1 MLFQSAPTIPSRI
14 VRWRNGLSLILLA
27 TLGAAP
33 LAGASSVQI
42 DANFPGGNIVVER
55 MEGDTVFLHQD
66 LRETAGDWFYWCFRV
81 RGAAGR
87 TLQFQFTKSPVIG
100 ARGPAHSRDGGRT
113 WQWLGTNIVTG
124 QSFTHHFPADATEDF
139 FSLAMP
145 YTERN
150 WRIFLA
156 RVGASPALAVETL
169 CQSPHG
175 RDVELARLGQIHRPP
190 AHRVALTARHHACEM
205 MMNYALE
212 GIIEA
217 VLAEDETG
225 RWLREHVEF
234 LIVPFM
240 DKDGVEEGL
249 QGKNRLPHDPNRDY
263 QGMPHYPSVKALKQR
278 LPAWSERKLRFALDL
293 HCPYIRG
300 AGSERIH
307 FVGSP
312 YPVQWAR
319 ARRLCDLLA
328 RGQTG
333 PLPYYPE
340 DNIPY
345 GKSWN
350 TVAEPKMFGRWAAGL
365 PGVDFAT
372 TIELPYATVRGVEVN
387 AATARAFGHD
397 LARAMREY
405 LLTRPTR

>member
-1 MLFQSAPTIPSRI
+1 
-14 VRWRNGLSLILLA
+14 
-27 TLGAAP
+27 
-33 LAGASSVQI
+33 
-42 DANFPGGNIVVER
+42 
-55 MEGDTVFLHQD
+55 
-66 LRETAGDWFYWCFRV
+66 
-81 RGAAGR
+81 
-87 TLQFQFTKSPVIG
+87 
-100 ARGPAHSRDGGRT
+100 
-113 WQWLGTNIVTG
+113 
-124 QSFTHHFPADATEDF
+124 
-139 FSLAMP
+139 
-145 YTERN
+145 
-150 WRIFLA
+150 
-156 RVGASPALAVETL
+156 
-169 CQSPHG
+169 
-175 RDVELARLGQIHRPP
+175 
-190 AHRVALTARHHACEM
+190 
-205 MMNYALE
+205 
-212 GIIEA
+212 
-217 VLAEDETG
+217 
-225 RWLREHVEF
+225 
-234 LIVPFM
+234 
-240 DKDGVEEGL
+240 
-249 QGKNRLPHDPNRDY
+249 
-263 QGMPHYPSVKALKQR
+263 MPHYPSVKALKQR